1 MKDVSPEDRPK
12 VGQLVNDTR
21 AEIEKVLEEKEKEKE
36 AEEPKIK
43 FFKSP
48 IPEPKKHVSRV
59 VDYDHE
65 FNDELLKDY
74 DIVVGDDDDYDILD

>member
-1 MKDVSPEDRPK
+1 MRSQKGLCRKKLCRDR
-12 VGQLVNDTR
+12 
-21 AEIEKVLEEKEKEKE
+21 KE

>member
-1 MKDVSPEDRPK
+1 M
-12 VGQLVNDTR
+12 
-21 AEIEKVLEEKEKEKE
+21 EKVLEEKEKEKE

-65 FNDELLKDY
+65 FNDELLKDIDFM
-74 DIVVGDDDDYDILD
+74 DIPGLNVISNDKNQIDNNFYFLFFSLYYL